1 LYSLLLDD
9 DNGAHV
15 LVVEEDLQFQINM
28 LKRKLDTALN
38 RANYNLLDPIVQK
51 VSRDL
56 DAILIR
62 CLRPRTEA

>member
-1 LYSLLLDD
+1 M
-9 DNGAHV
+9 

>member
-1 LYSLLLDD
+1 MYSLLLDD